1 MSAFSIVIPSAG
13 TPLQTPTDMSIPSP
27 PDNTPADAVSPIID
41 DNNDAITSIISYHE
55 QAAPA
60 INLGVPPL
68 GYIHNNMDSQFFY
81 PIYIKNQL
89 HISDGGDK
97 YILTPFI
104 KYTSDYTQV
113 HGMQGTGREIRT
125 LLVQIGCSV
134 RYANNMTS
142 KMWGHLRRGSK
153 QQFMVDEAMEQLG
166 DPRDPRLRGEVNYYW
181 GKADILETL
190 NNLYCRTMSE
200 ANKLMREVL
209 TVKGE
214 VRRSQQH
221 LQHANMYDEIW
232 NKCLA
237 IFPPTY
243 INTAT
248 SAEPCP
254 LPPHP
259 QGAVEMPM
267 LMGEEPHTERKQ
279 RCFNCWSRNHATHKC
294 HNKDPYKC
302 SKCGQLG
309 HG

>member
-41 DNNDAITSIISYHE
+41 DNNGAITSIISYHE

-68 GYIHNNMDSQFFY
+68 GYIHNNMDSQFVY

-89 HISDGGDK
+89 HISDRGDK

-134 RYANNMTS
+134 RYTNNMTS
-142 KMWGHLRRGSK
+142 EMWGHLRRGSK

-181 GKADILETL
+181 GKANILETL

-209 TVKGE
+209 TVEGE
-214 VRRSQQH
+214 VRSQH
-221 LQHANMYDEIW
+221 
-232 NKCLA
+232 
-237 IFPPTY
+237 
-243 INTAT
+243 
-248 SAEPCP
+248 
-254 LPPHP
+254 
-259 QGAVEMPM
+259 V
-267 LMGEEPHTERKQ
+267 
-279 RCFNCWSRNHATHKC
+279 
-294 HNKDPYKC
+294 
-302 SKCGQLG
+302 
-309 HG
+309 